1 MRKAKLSKMKREWIV
16 NVRRRMQVE
25 LEEKGVIV
33 EENENMY
40 DDVFFGVEKTPFK
53 KNLAGKMLE
62 YQYQPWIHG
71 DQSSHSI
78 AR

>member
-1 MRKAKLSKMKREWIV
+1 MVRKAKLSKMKREWIV

-40 DDVFFGVEKTPFK
+40 DDVFFGVENAF
-53 KNLAGKMLE
+53 
-62 YQYQPWIHG
+62 
-71 DQSSHSI
+71 
-78 AR
+78 